1 MLRKDIFLVDDDE
14 DDITNFMDAIQSLNK
29 DVSCRTSSNPIKALA
44 ELNSTEKLPDLI
56 LLDYNM
62 PFINGLE
69 FIRRLRSYDRLAD
82 IEVVMFS
89 TPDEQIMIPWLLK
102 NNTIVKYISKPDTF
116 EDLKA
121 VLDEIL

>member
-1 MLRKDIFLVDDDE
+1 MLRKEIFLVDDDD
-14 DDITNFMDAIQSLNK
+14 DDITNFMDAISSLNK
-29 DVSCRTSSNPIKALA
+29 EVNCRTAGNPIKALS
-44 ELNSTEKLPDLI
+44 ELNSTDKLPDLI

-69 FIRRLRSYDRLAD
+69 FIRRLRSYDRLAN

-89 TPDEQIMIPWLLK
+89 TPDEHIMIPWLLK
-102 NNTIVKYISKPDTF
+102 NDTIVKYISKPDTF
-116 EDLKA
+116 EELKS

>member
-14 DDITNFMDAIQSLNK
+14 DDITNFMDAIHSLNK
-29 DVSCRTSSNPIKALA
+29 EVSCRTSSNPIKALA

>member
-69 FIRRLRSYDRLAD
+69 FIRRLRSYDKLAD

>member
-14 DDITNFMDAIQSLNK
+14 DDITNFMDAIHSLNK
-29 DVSCRTSSNPIKALA
+29 EVSCRTSSNPIKALA

-69 FIRRLRSYDRLAD
+69 FIRRLRSYDKLAD

-102 NNTIVKYISKPDTF
+102 NNTVVKYISKPDTF

>member
-14 DDITNFMDAIQSLNK
+14 DDITNFMDAIHSLNK
-29 DVSCRTSSNPIKALA
+29 EVSCRTSSNPIKALA

-102 NNTIVKYISKPDTF
+102 NNTVVKYISKPDTF

>member
-1 MLRKDIFLVDDDE
+1 MLRKEIFLVDDDD
-14 DDITNFMDAIQSLNK
+14 DDITNFMDAIHSLNK
-29 DVSCRTSSNPIKALA
+29 EVNCRTAGNPIKALE
-44 ELNSTEKLPDLI
+44 ELNSTDKLPDLI

-69 FIRRLRSYDRLAD
+69 FLRRLRTYEKLAG

-102 NNTIVKYISKPDTF
+102 NNTVVKYISKPDTF
-116 EDLKA
+116 EDLKT